1 MKKFFAL
8 LFSLLLILSF
18 STCSKDKV
26 DIKLENEIT
35 AYNNYKV
42 YSYIKDYSKYNTNN
56 IGLFNCIN
64 KEPEY
69 LFDLE
74 NNKYIFIEEKLYC
87 WNSEEF
93 FIYDV
98 STEQLLLDKH
108 VSLSEHKIEK
118 QKISEV
124 LYCNDEYV
132 YVETLNTTDYTQK
145 SYYAFSLTGTEHKE
159 IKIADIPYNFYKL
172 TKDDFSNIYKQ
183 ISDCT
188 SAYENIIGVNE
199 FSANITHNGQLADID
214 LVLYVLRNKNDY
226 NYYFDRAEF
235 KIHLLNTGYIISG
248 LDEFTAKSDEECDE
262 RKVRSNNP
270 YDDWCPLSL
279 EKLFDDLQSITNNN
293 VIKACSE
300 TTAQYYTIYNNQTSN
315 ADTCILKLKSNE
327 HKTYFQKYLISDS
340 GFQRI
345 SENIINEYSNY
356 YIVAPFCTLEDTD
369 STEIVIN
376 IEDSNYV
383 IYNPFEFIISK

>member
-1 MKKFFAL
+1 M
-8 LFSLLLILSF
+8 
-18 STCSKDKV
+18 
-26 DIKLENEIT
+26 
-35 AYNNYKV
+35 
-42 YSYIKDYSKYNTNN
+42 
-56 IGLFNCIN
+56 
-64 KEPEY
+64 
-69 LFDLE
+69 
-74 NNKYIFIEEKLYC
+74 
-87 WNSEEF
+87 
-93 FIYDV
+93 
-98 STEQLLLDKH
+98 
-108 VSLSEHKIEK
+108 
-118 QKISEV
+118 
-124 LYCNDEYV
+124 
-132 YVETLNTTDYTQK
+132 
-145 SYYAFSLTGTEHKE
+145 
-159 IKIADIPYNFYKL
+159 
-172 TKDDFSNIYKQ
+172 
-183 ISDCT
+183 
-188 SAYENIIGVNE
+188 
-199 FSANITHNGQLADID
+199 
-214 LVLYVLRNKNDY
+214 
-226 NYYFDRAEF
+226 
-235 KIHLLNTGYIISG
+235 
-248 LDEFTAKSDEECDE
+248 
-262 RKVRSNNP
+262 RSNNP